1 MLVGRPIANPRN
13 EEHKLRSKNM
23 PSKKHK
29 KLSNC
34 SQEEILEEL
43 HKRECESDSSAKN
56 QRDLAEYDSKTL
68 QKELKRSQKLVYG
81 VDDRQDLYQ
90 VADRRIQT
98 LADGVVSLI
107 DMSSISD
114 NGNGNSTIS
123 VVPFGV
129 SNNLCDGERFRE
141 QPTAAFCSGFL
152 VAPDIVATAGHCVDR
167 NNLARTRFV
176 FGFRMI
182 NETEANVVI
191 ANNDI
196 FRGVALI
203 VREEISTG
211 ADFALI
217 RLDRPVTGHT
227 IVPIRRGGKVDDGEE
242 VFVIGH
248 PSGLPLKF
256 ANGAQVR
263 DNSPSSFFVANLD
276 TYGGNS
282 GSPVFNEAEGVVEG
296 ILVRGD
302 TDFVMTGSCW
312 VSNVCPTTGC
322 RGEDVTRT
330 TEFADSVPEN
340 STVPPLDL
348 ENRVGNLERAVESI
362 ASDIKA
368 IKDSLAT

>member
-1 MLVGRPIANPRN
+1 MATIHN
-13 EEHKLRSKNM
+13 
-23 PSKKHK
+23 K
-29 KLSNC
+29 KLSDC
-34 SQEEILEEL
+34 SAEEIREEL
-43 HKRECESDSSAKN
+43 HQRECESDSSAKN
-56 QRDLAEYDSKTL
+56 KRNLAEYDSKTL

-90 VADRRIQT
+90 VADRCIQT
-98 LADGVVSLI
+98 LADSVVSLI
-107 DMSSISD
+107 DISRISD
-114 NGNGNSTIS
+114 NGNGSSTIS
-123 VVPFGV
+123 TIPFRI

-141 QPTAAFCSGFL
+141 QPTAPRCSGFL
-152 VAPDIVATAGHCVDR
+152 VAPDIVATAGHCINQ
-167 NNLARTRFV
+167 NNLARNRFV

-191 ANNDI
+191 SNNDI

-211 ADFALI
+211 ADFALV

-227 IVPIRRGGKVDDGEE
+227 IVPIRRSGKIDDGED

-282 GSPVFNEAEGVVEG
+282 GSPVFNEDEGVVEG

-302 TDFVMTGSCW
+302 ADFDRLNGCF

-330 TEFADSVPEN
+330 TEFADSVPE
-340 STVPPLDL
+340 TVTEPQL
-348 ENRVGNLERAVESI
+348 NLESRVAHLETAIESI

-368 IKDSLAT
+368 IRDSLGT

>member
-1 MLVGRPIANPRN
+1 MA
-13 EEHKLRSKNM
+13 SQ
-23 PSKKHK
+23 KHK

-34 SQEEILEEL
+34 SHEEILEEL
-43 HKRECESDSSAKN
+43 HKRQCESDSSAKN
-56 QRDLAEYDSKTL
+56 QRDFAEYNSKTL

-90 VADRRIQT
+90 VAARRIQT
-98 LADGVVSLI
+98 LADSVVSLI
-107 DMSSISD
+107 DISLLSD
-114 NGNGNSTIS
+114 NGNGSSTILT
-123 VVPFGV
+123 VPFGI
-129 SNNLCDGERFRE
+129 SNNLCDSERFRE
-141 QPTAAFCSGFL
+141 QPTAPRCSGFL
-152 VAPDIVATAGHCVDR
+152 VAPDLVATAGHCVNQ
-167 NNLARTRFV
+167 NNLARNRFV

-191 ANNDI
+191 PNNDI
-196 FRGVALI
+196 FRGLALI

-211 ADFALI
+211 ADYALV

-227 IVPIRRGGKVDDGEE
+227 IVPIRRSGTISDGEE

-256 ANGAQVR
+256 ANGAQIR
-263 DNSPSSFFVANLD
+263 DNSVSSFFVANLD

-282 GSPVFNEAEGVVEG
+282 GSPVFNEDSGIVEG

-302 TDFVMTGSCW
+302 TDFVNLSGCW

-340 STVPPLDL
+340 PIVPQPNL
-348 ENRVGNLERAVESI
+348 ENRVGNLERVVESI
-362 ASDIKA
+362 ANDIKA
-368 IKDSLAT
+368 IKDSLTS

>member
-1 MLVGRPIANPRN
+1 MTT
-13 EEHKLRSKNM
+13 E
-23 PSKKHK
+23 KHK
-29 KLSNC
+29 KLIDC
-34 SQEEILEEL
+34 RPEEILAEL

-56 QRDLAEYDSKTL
+56 KRDFAEYESKTL
-68 QKELKRSQKLVYG
+68 QRELKRSQKLIYG

-90 VADRRIQT
+90 VADANIQT
-98 LADGVVSLI
+98 LADSVVSLI
-107 DMSSISD
+107 DISSISD
-114 NGNGNSTIS
+114 NGNGNSRIS
-123 VVPFGV
+123 TVPFRI

-141 QPTAAFCSGFL
+141 QPTAPHCSGFL
-152 VAPDIVATAGHCVDR
+152 VAPDIVATAGHCVNQ

-191 ANNDI
+191 SNSDI

-211 ADFALI
+211 ADFALV

-227 IVPIRRGGKVDDGEE
+227 IVPIRRSDKISDGED

-256 ANGAQVR
+256 ANGARVQ

-282 GSPVFNEAEGVVEG
+282 GSPVFNEDNGVVEG

-302 TDFVMTGSCW
+302 TDFVRLNGCL

-340 STVPPLDL
+340 PTLPQPDL
-348 ENRVGNLERAVESI
+348 ENRVANLETAIESI
-362 ASDIKA
+362 ASDIKE
-368 IKDSLAT
+368 IKDSLRS

>member
-1 MLVGRPIANPRN
+1 
-13 EEHKLRSKNM
+13 M

-29 KLSNC
+29 KLSDC
-34 SQEEILEEL
+34 SHEEILEEL
-43 HKRECESDSSAKN
+43 RKRECESDSSAKN
-56 QRDLAEYDSKTL
+56 KRDLAEYDLKTL

-90 VADRRIQT
+90 VADLSIRN
-98 LADGVVSLI
+98 LADSVVSLI
-107 DMSSISD
+107 DISSISD
-114 NGNGNSTIS
+114 NGDGNSTIS
-123 VVPFGV
+123 TVPFRI
-129 SNNLCDGERFRE
+129 SHNLCEGERFRE
-141 QPTAAFCSGFL
+141 QPTAPFCSGFL
-152 VAPDIVATAGHCVDR
+152 VAPDIIATAGHCVNQ

-191 ANNDI
+191 PNNDI
-196 FRGVALI
+196 LRGVALI

-211 ADFALI
+211 ADFALVS
-217 RLDRPVTGHT
+217 LDRPVTGHT
-227 IVPIRRGGKVDDGEE
+227 IVPIRRSGNIDDGEE

-282 GSPVFNEAEGVVEG
+282 GSPVFNENKEIVEG

-302 TDFVMTGSCW
+302 RDFVNLSGCR

-340 STVPPLDL
+340 PTITPANL
-348 ENRVGNLERAVESI
+348 ENRVGNLEQAVESI
-362 ASDIKA
+362 ANDIKA
-368 IKDSLAT
+368 IKDSLTS